1 MPIVYP
7 VVTSSNKNILIP
19 DERIAYPFDRK
30 KKIFVLN
37 PIIDK
42 ISITSNMEDAKV
54 AQVVTHS
61 IAMANQEGWLPLEPK
76 HAGGTGYAKAAF
88 LKLPQPG
95 PKVLIQV
102 RRKKKPGA
110 IRFEFNPSQF
120 SQNDVVKMDSYLMA
134 LSEGAFGLSWVLG
147 TGKITRA
154 DIAVDILGVKFN
166 ELLIELPSNSKIRM
180 HIDNNGGLQT
190 VTSLLGNGFKCMA
203 YNKRAHTQEMN
214 IESQFADYPR
224 CRVERT
230 IGHTKKK
237 FATLGE
243 IKCPWNSVSI
253 IRPPSAPP
261 IDVEGHVWKL
271 FLDVCRFRG
280 R

>member
-7 VVTSSNKNILIP
+7 VVTSSNKSILIP
-19 DERIAYPFDRK
+19 KERVAYPFDMK
-30 KKIFVLN
+30 NKVFVLN

-42 ISITSNMEDAKV
+42 ISITSDMEDAEV

-61 IAMANQEGWLPLEPK
+61 IAMGNQEGWLPLEPTY
-76 HAGGTGYAKAAF
+76 AGGTGYAKAAF

-102 RRKKKPGA
+102 GRKKKPRA

-120 SQNDVVKMDSYLMA
+120 SQQDVVKMDSYLKA
-134 LSEGAFGLSWVLG
+134 LSEGAFGLSWVLK

-166 ELLIELPSNSKIRM
+166 DLLIELPSISKIHM
-180 HIDNNGGLQT
+180 HIDNKGGLQT

-203 YNKRAHTQEMN
+203 YNKRAHTQEAK
-214 IESQFADYPR
+214 IESQFGDYPR
-224 CRVERT
+224 QC
-230 IGHTKKK
+230 
-237 FATLGE
+237 
-243 IKCPWNSVSI
+243 
-253 IRPPSAPP
+253 
-261 IDVEGHVWKL
+261 
-271 FLDVCRFRG
+271 G
-280 R
+280 RNRD